1 MIRARRAGIKT
12 QTRRRISKLTW
23 IADTAPGIAPYWR
36 YSDANG
42 SGAFEGYIKE
52 WVLKE
57 CPYGKPGDRL
67 IVKEAAW
74 MWCAKVVSGLTK
86 KTKKPKVC
94 WLEARNVPPIY
105 CADHP
110 EKPDHLPDGQMG
122 NMGAVTYE
130 WRKKIARFLPAWAS
144 RDTLEITGIRVE
156 RLHDISEADA
166 IAEGVGS
173 HNMGK
178 YVPNSMLPMP
188 PAWYAAPESEQWTE
202 KWHPEGCPEMVAN
215 STMRNFINVWENI
228 NGRESWLLNPFV
240 WVVEFKRF
248 EPK

>member
-12 QTRRRISKLTW
+12 QTRRVVKSLRHPFGNMLPPEEVASEFNGLTEVV
-23 IADTAPGIAPYWR
+23 
-36 YSDANG
+36 S
-42 SGAFEGYIKE
+42 
-52 WVLKE
+52 

-110 EKPDHLPDGQMG
+110 EKPSHIPNGQTVTV
-122 NMGAVTYE
+122 GAVTYE

-156 RLHDISEADA
+156 RLHDISKEDA

-228 NGRESWLLNPFV
+228 NGCESWLLNPFV

-248 EPK
+248 EKGLPTGPTPQ